1 MNCVET
7 VKAGSERDFLT
18 VSVIAARMG
27 VSRSRVYQLAA
38 AKEIPT
44 VMVGGRILIPRTA
57 WEEWLRRKTAE
68 AWTENTEANNG

>member
-1 MNCVET
+1 
-7 VKAGSERDFLT
+7 
-18 VSVIAARMG
+18 MG